1 MKHELIN
8 ELSERCS
15 ITWLWGWPIKST
27 LGITWS
33 SPRVHPCTIMWKTAL
48 DVRTKI
54 FGPTTPPRTLVVG
67 KPRTLF
73 RARAQR
79 VLGFF
84 TKAVVS
90 VLDQPVRNL
99 PFVPIATQVSNLV
112 DEAVTVC
119 EFGISQVFNP
129 NPNLPR
135 PPSSNIMLQGKGT
148 ILGKDTCAK
157 KWGRRSSTS
166 SMCALFRTYR
176 FHVT

>member
-1 MKHELIN
+1 
-8 ELSERCS
+8 
-15 ITWLWGWPIKST
+15 
-27 LGITWS
+27 
-33 SPRVHPCTIMWKTAL
+33 MWKTAL

-119 EFGISQVFNP
+119 EFGISQFLIRTP
-129 NPNLPR
+129 TFHGLLLLT
-135 PPSSNIMLQGKGT
+135 SCSKAKAQSWAK
-148 ILGKDTCAK
+148 ILALRNGVN
-157 KWGRRSSTS
+157 RSSTS